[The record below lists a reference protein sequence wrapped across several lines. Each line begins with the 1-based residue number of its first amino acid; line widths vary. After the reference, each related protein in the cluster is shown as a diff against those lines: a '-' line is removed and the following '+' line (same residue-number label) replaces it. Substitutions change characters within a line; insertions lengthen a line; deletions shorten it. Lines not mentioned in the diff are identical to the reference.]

1 MPTGVGRFGL
11 PRTKTNR
18 HKLEDVWV
26 IRFRLVAGLGG
37 GVGGS
42 TVPGLAALLRLVFNT
57 AALRQAGAG
66 RPSIKAPIK
75 AKSPAIVHNQ
85 GISRQPPKFSNAAVG
100 RVTPCAPLWQTQ
112 TPSLAG
118 NPMNNLKILVSR
130 RRRAED
136 CPPYLASPIRPG
148 MMAGFGGGVGGS
160 TVPGVAALLRL
171 VFNTATLRSGRSIKA
186 KTPAIVHDQGISR
199 QPPKFPNAPVHWTFG
214 AWHMELHVH
223 PSPFAPLRL
232 CAFALKSGPA
242 SRLNK
247 IHFPGGFFR

>member
-1 MPTGVGRFGL
+1 M
-11 PRTKTNR
+11 N
-18 HKLEDVWV
+18 
-26 IRFRLVAGLGG
+26 IIA
-37 GVGGS
+37 S
-42 TVPGLAALLRLVFNT
+42 MSLATLLRLPEP
-57 AALRQAGAG
+57 RSG
-66 RPSIKAPIK
+66 RRGLASGHPASHPSIQTPIK
-75 AKSPAIVHNQ
+75 AKTPAIVHNQ

-112 TPSLAG
+112 TPSLAD

-130 RRRAED
+130 RRRAGNH
-136 CPPYLASPIRPG
+136 PPYLASPIRLR
-148 MMAGFGGGVGGS
+148 MMAGLGGGVGDS
-160 TVPGVAALLRL
+160 TGPGLAALLRL